1 MASAWNIVIVVQL
14 VVGLGGR
21 QVLGHR
27 LGKMNGERGM
37 DPPKITFLMDRK
49 PWTIFGEPAPED
61 SHQGLGGPQDRMY
74 FSSRE
79 DDDKCS
85 YFLLRCLRNW
95 DNTVF

>member
-1 MASAWNIVIVVQL
+1 
-14 VVGLGGR
+14 
-21 QVLGHR
+21 
-27 LGKMNGERGM
+27 MNGDRGM
-37 DPPKITFLMDRK
+37 DPPKINLLDGPEILT
-49 PWTIFGEPAPED
+49 TIGDPAPED
-61 SHQGLGGPQDRMY
+61 SHQGFGGPQDRMY